1 MRGTRDG
8 SPAIELID
16 GHLLRHLKLGVKI
29 ELVERVIVDEEWL
42 AKV

>member
-1 MRGTRDG
+1 MQSTRDG
-8 SPAIELID
+8 SPAIDLID
-16 GHLLRHLKLGVKI
+16 SDLLRRLKLGVKI

>member
-1 MRGTRDG
+1 MTVLPL
-8 SPAIELID
+8 STIID